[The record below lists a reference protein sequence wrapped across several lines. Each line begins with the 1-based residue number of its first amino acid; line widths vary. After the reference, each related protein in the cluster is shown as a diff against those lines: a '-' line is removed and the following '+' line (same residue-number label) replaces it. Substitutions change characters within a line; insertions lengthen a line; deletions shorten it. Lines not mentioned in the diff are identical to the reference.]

1 MLTITTIA
9 IQPPRVPA
17 LPQPTRRLI
26 LIAGLVVS
34 MLLSI
39 GSILMTHFFR
49 AIYLRPEAL
58 EMEEQRPLAEEMV
71 RAATRT
77 VPTTVM
83 VRKASPTE
91 LVPEWGLPEPGLA

>member
-1 MLTITTIA
+1 
-9 IQPPRVPA
+9 
-17 LPQPTRRLI
+17 
-26 LIAGLVVS
+26 
-34 MLLSI
+34 LL
-39 GSILMTHFFR
+39 
-49 AIYLRPEAL
+49 AWPEAL

-91 LVPEWGLPEPGLA
+91 LAPEWGLPEPGLT